1 VIKLV
6 AEKIASES
14 MTGMRSASPLR
25 LASLVPMLLLACLP
39 AALAEYDRGS
49 EVVLYANKA
58 RRQR

>member
-1 VIKLV
+1 
-6 AEKIASES
+6 

-58 RRQR
+58 CRQR